1 MNEMSIVGM
10 SLKSLSFRPFFW
22 FSNLYMQISRQRS
35 FDIVANDIDNLQCF
49 VHVFHSRRRCKTSVV
64 RKSLRVELVLVEK
77 IGLAARRNSVRVL
90 AEKCVSRT
98 LN

>member
-1 MNEMSIVGM
+1 
-10 SLKSLSFRPFFW
+10 
-22 FSNLYMQISRQRS
+22 MQISRQRS
-35 FDIVANDIDNLQCF
+35 FDIIANDIDNLQCF
-49 VHVFHSRRRCKTSVV
+49 VHVFHSRRRCKTSVVSRTLFVVNKRLRFVTIASEKVFSVV